1 MSETVATNSP
11 TSKPLN
17 LNLITRTGEEAR
29 PMTGNE
35 AIARGV
41 WEAGCTVA
49 AAYPG
54 TPSTEILE
62 NLAKYPSED
71 IHAQWSTNEKV
82 ALDVAFGASYG
93 GVRAFCAMKHVGLN
107 VAADALLTEAY
118 IGVNGGMVLAV
129 CDDPGIHSSQNEQDT
144 RLFGRLANVPV
155 LEPSD
160 AQEALDYTRWA
171 FELSEKFDT
180 PIIVRSTTRVAHTRS
195 PVVVGERLD
204 IEARG
209 FADLPNKNI
218 ALPMTARLRH
228 PIVIERERLMEEY
241 FSESPKTEWISGNP
255 DVGVITAGIAY
266 SYVREVLPN
275 VNILKLPASFPLAR
289 NAIRQFCDSVK
300 RIIIVEELEPF
311 LETEIAAM
319 GYSVE
324 GKVFFPRAGELSPEV
339 VHEGFAKAGL
349 LEPKITGNPIS
360 IDELVRPPVLCS
372 GCPHTG
378 GYMALRALNAR
389 VAGDIGCYT
398 LAAMQPLQAMDT
410 CVSMGSSI
418 GTAVGLSKAGNET
431 RPIVATIGDST
442 FLHGGITGL
451 IDAVYNNANITVL
464 LLNNSTTAM
473 TGGQDHPGTGKTL
486 RGEETHKVN
495 YADVCRAVGVPSVK
509 EVDSYDLGVLYQ
521 AVREATEYK
530 GVAVVIANRPC
541 VLDPVKI
548 KGPAFQI
555 RADGCTACQSCMN
568 LGCPALSWS
577 DEMLDGHHKI
587 KIDETS
593 CIGCTLCVQICPS
606 DCIRPAEELRV
617 Q

>member
-1 MSETVATNSP
+1 MSEVIQERP
-11 TSKPLN
+11 PVKQPEKLN
-17 LNLITRTGEEAR
+17 IITQTGDGAR

-41 WEAGCTVA
+41 WEAGCKVA

-62 NLAKYPSED
+62 NLAKYPTED
-71 IHAQWSTNEKV
+71 LHAQWSTNEKT
-82 ALDVAFGASYG
+82 ALDVAYGASYG

-144 RLFGRLANVPV
+144 RIFGKLANVPV

-171 FELSEKFDT
+171 YELSEKFDT
-180 PIIVRSTTRVAHTRS
+180 PIIVRSTTRIAHTRS
-195 PVVVGERLD
+195 PVVVGEREQLED
-204 IEARG
+204 RVFVDRPE
-209 FADLPNKNI
+209 NV
-218 ALPMTARLRH
+218 ALPTTARARH
-228 PIVIERERLMEEY
+228 PVVIERERLMEEY
-241 FSESPKTEWISGNP
+241 FSQCDKMQRIKADSNI
-255 DVGVITAGIAY
+255 GVITAGMSY
-266 SYVREVLPN
+266 SYVREVMPG

-289 NAIRQFCDSVK
+289 DAVREFCDSVE
-300 RIIIVEELEPF
+300 RVIIVEELEPF

-319 GYSVE
+319 GYKVE
-324 GKVFFPRAGELSPEV
+324 GKVFFPRAGELSPEL

-349 LEPKITGNPIS
+349 LKSRKVGIPIE
-360 IDELVRPPVLCS
+360 INELVRPPVLCS

-418 GTAVGLSKAGNET
+418 GTAVGLDKAGNET
-431 RPIVATIGDST
+431 RPIVATIGDGT
-442 FLHGGITGL
+442 FIHGGITGL

-464 LLNNSTTAM
+464 ILNNSTTAM
-473 TGGQDHPGTGKTL
+473 TGGQEHPGTGKTL
-486 RGEETHKVN
+486 RGEVAPAVN
-495 YADVCRAVGVPSVK
+495 YADVCKAVGVKSLK

-521 AVREATEYK
+521 AIREATEYK
-530 GVAVVIANRPC
+530 GVSVVIANRPC

-555 RADGCTACQSCMN
+555 RAEGCTACQSCMN

-577 DEMLDGHHKI
+577 DEMLEGHHKV

-606 DCIRPAEELRV
+606 DCIRPAAEFAAS
-617 Q
+617 

>member
-1 MSETVATNSP
+1 MSEISAEITA
-11 TSKPLN
+11 SKQPVNPALSVQPSAD
-17 LNLITRTGEEAR
+17 AR

-41 WEAGCTVA
+41 WEAGVRVA

-62 NLAKYPSED
+62 NLAKYPAKD
-71 IHAQWSTNEKV
+71 LHAQWSTNEKV
-82 ALDVAFGASYG
+82 ALDVAYGASYG

-107 VAADALLTEAY
+107 VAADALLTQAY

-160 AQEALDYTRWA
+160 AQEALEYTRWA
-171 FELSEKFDT
+171 YDISEQFDT
-180 PIIVRSTTRVAHTRS
+180 PVIVRSTTRIAHTRS
-195 PVVVGERLD
+195 PVVVGERQE
-204 IEARG
+204 IESRG
-209 FADLPNKNI
+209 FVERPENI
-218 ALPMTARLRH
+218 ALPTTARSRH
-228 PIVIERERLMEEY
+228 PIVIEREKLLEEY
-241 FSESPKTEWISGNP
+241 FSKSSRTQWIKGTSS
-255 DVGVITAGIAY
+255 VGIITAGMAY
-266 SYVREVLPN
+266 SYVREVLPG
-275 VNILKLPASFPLAR
+275 VSILKLPASFPLAR
-289 NAIRQFCDSVK
+289 DAIEEFCEAMERV
-300 RIIIVEELEPF
+300 IIVEELEPF
-311 LETEIAAM
+311 LETEIKAM
-319 GYSVE
+319 GLQVE
-324 GKVFFPRAGELSPEV
+324 GKAFFPRVGELSPEV

-349 LEPKITGNPIS
+349 LEPRRVENLLET
-360 IDELVRPPVLCS
+360 DALVRPPVLCS

-418 GTAVGLSKAGNET
+418 GTAVGLAKAGTET

-486 RGEETHKVN
+486 RGDATHAVN
-495 YADVCRAVGVPSVK
+495 YADVCRAVGVAWLR
-509 EVDSYDLGVLYQ
+509 EIDSYDLGVLYQ
-521 AVREATEYK
+521 AIREATEYK

-555 RADGCTACQSCMN
+555 RAEGCTACQSCMN

-587 KIDETS
+587 KIDESS

-606 DCIRPAEELRV
+606 DCIRPALELHTV
-617 Q
+617 

>member
-1 MSETVATNSP
+1 MSEVIQESVSAKQP
-11 TSKPLN
+11 EN
-17 LNLITRTGEEAR
+17 LSFITRTGDDTR

-41 WEAGCTVA
+41 WEAGCRVA
-49 AAYPG
+49 TAYPG

-62 NLAKYPSED
+62 NLAQYPVED
-71 IHAQWSTNEKV
+71 LHAQWSTNEKV
-82 ALDVAFGASYG
+82 ALDVAYGASYG

-118 IGVNGGMVLAV
+118 IGVNGGLVLAV

-144 RLFGRLANVPV
+144 RLFGKLANVPV

-160 AQEALDYTRWA
+160 AQEALEYTRWA
-171 FELSEKFDT
+171 YELSEKFDT
-180 PIIVRSTTRVAHTRS
+180 PVIVRSTTRIAHTRS
-195 PVVVGERLD
+195 PVVVGER
-204 IEARG
+204 EEVEHRG
-209 FADLPNKNI
+209 FVERPENI
-218 ALPMTARLRH
+218 ALPTTARLRH
-228 PIVIERERLMEEY
+228 PVVIERERLMEEY
-241 FSESPKTEWISGNP
+241 FSQSARTQWIKGDSS
-255 DVGVITAGIAY
+255 VGVITAGMSY
-266 SYVREVLPN
+266 SYIREVLPD
-275 VNILKLPASFPLAR
+275 VSILKLAASFPLAR
-289 NAIRQFCDSVK
+289 DIVRKFCESVE
-300 RIIIVEELEPF
+300 RVIIVEELEPF

-319 GYSVE
+319 GYKVE
-324 GKVFFPRAGELSPEV
+324 GKVFFPRAGELSPEL

-349 LEPKITGNPIS
+349 LKPRKTHRPIKIN
-360 IDELVRPPVLCS
+360 ELVRPPVLCS

-398 LAAMQPLQAMDT
+398 LAAMAPLQAMDT

-418 GTAVGLSKAGNET
+418 GTAIGLAKAGNET
-431 RPIVATIGDST
+431 RPIVATIGDGT

-451 IDAVYNNANITVL
+451 IDAVYNNADITVL
-464 LLNNSTTAM
+464 ILNNGTTAM
-473 TGGQDHPGTGKTL
+473 TGGQEHPGTGKTL
-486 RGEETHKVN
+486 RGEETHAVN
-495 YADVCRAVGVPSVK
+495 YADVCRAVGVKSLK
-509 EVDSYDLGVLYQ
+509 EVDAYDLGAMYQ

-555 RADGCTACQSCMN
+555 RAEGCTACQSCMN

-577 DEMLDGHHKI
+577 DEMLEGHHKI
-587 KIDETS
+587 KIDESS

-606 DCIRPAEELRV
+606 DCIRPAAELSAS
-617 Q
+617 

>member
-1 MSETVATNSP
+1 MSEVIQEPVASEASGNLDGMIQ
-11 TSKPLN
+11 TS
-17 LNLITRTGEEAR
+17 GDAR

-35 AIARGV
+35 AIARGA
-41 WEAGCTVA
+41 WEAGCRVA

-62 NLAKYPSED
+62 NLAKYPAED
-71 IHAQWSTNEKV
+71 VHAQWSTNEKT
-82 ALDVAFGASYG
+82 ALDVAYGASYG

-144 RLFGRLANVPV
+144 RLFGKLANVPV

-160 AQEALDYTRWA
+160 AQEALEFTRWA
-171 FELSEKFDT
+171 YELSEKFDT
-180 PIIVRSTTRVAHTRS
+180 PIIVRSTTRIAHTRS
-195 PVVVGERLD
+195 PVVVGDREEIGPREFVERP
-204 IEARG
+204 E
-209 FADLPNKNI
+209 NV
-218 ALPMTARLRH
+218 ALPTTARARH
-228 PIVIERERLMEEY
+228 PVVIEREYAMEKY
-241 FSESPKTEWISGNP
+241 FSESPRLQVIDGDSS
-255 DVGVITAGIAY
+255 VGIVTAGMSY
-266 SYVREVLPN
+266 SYVRETLQGYR
-275 VNILKLPASFPLAR
+275 ILKLPASFPLAR
-289 NAIRQFCDSVK
+289 DAVREFCESVD
-300 RIIIVEELEPF
+300 RVIVVEELEPF
-311 LETEIAAM
+311 LETEISAM
-319 GYSVE
+319 GYQVE
-324 GKVFFPRAGELSPEV
+324 GKKYFPRAGELSPEL
-339 VHEGFAKAGL
+339 VHEGFAQAGL
-349 LEPKITGNPIS
+349 LKSRKVETHIEIN
-360 IDELVRPPVLCS
+360 ELVRPPVLCS

-418 GTAVGLSKAGNET
+418 GTAVGLAMAGNET

-473 TGGQDHPGTGKTL
+473 TGGQEHPGTGRTL
-486 RGEETHKVN
+486 RGEEAHAVN
-495 YADVCRAVGVPSVK
+495 YADVCRAVGVKSLK

-521 AVREATEYK
+521 AIREATEYK
-530 GVAVVIANRPC
+530 GVSVVIANRPC

-555 RADGCTACQSCMN
+555 RAEGCTACQSCMN

-577 DEMLDGHHKI
+577 DEMLDGHYKI
-587 KIDETS
+587 KIDESS
-593 CIGCTLCVQICPS
+593 CIGCTLCVQLCPS
-606 DCIRPAEELRV
+606 DCIRPAAELRAS
-617 Q
+617 

>member
-1 MSETVATNSP
+1 MSEVIEQQAP
-11 TSKPLN
+11 SKQADN
-17 LNLITRTGEEAR
+17 LNIVAQTGDGAR

-41 WEAGCTVA
+41 WEAGCRVA

-71 IHAQWSTNEKV
+71 LHAQWSTNEKV
-82 ALDVAFGASYG
+82 ALDVAYGASYG

-144 RLFGRLANVPV
+144 RLFGKLANVPI

-171 FELSEKFDT
+171 YELSEKFDT
-180 PIIVRSTTRVAHTRS
+180 PIIVRSTTRIAHTRS
-195 PVVVGERLD
+195 PVVVGER
-204 IEARG
+204 EQVEERG
-209 FADLPNKNI
+209 FIERPENI
-218 ALPMTARLRH
+218 ALPTTARARH
-228 PIVIERERLMEEY
+228 PIVIEREYAMEKF
-241 FSESPKTEWISGNP
+241 FSQSSKLRIIEGDRK
-255 DVGVITAGIAY
+255 VGVITAGMSY
-266 SYVREVLPN
+266 SYVREVMPGIR
-275 VNILKLPASFPLAR
+275 ILKLPASFPLAR
-289 NAIRQFCDSVK
+289 DAVRKFCDSVE
-300 RIIIVEELEPF
+300 RIIVVEELEPF
-311 LETEIAAM
+311 LETEISAM
-319 GYSVE
+319 GYKVE
-324 GKVFFPRAGELSPEV
+324 GKKFFPRAGELSPEL

-349 LEPKITGNPIS
+349 LKSRKTNNVIEIN
-360 IDELVRPPVLCS
+360 ELVRPPVLCS

-418 GTAVGLSKAGNET
+418 GTAVGLAMAGTET

-451 IDAVYNNANITVL
+451 IDAVYNQANITVL

-486 RGEETHKVN
+486 RGEETHSVS
-495 YADVCRAVGVPSVK
+495 YAEVCKAVGVKSLK

-521 AVREATEYK
+521 AIREATEYK
-530 GVAVVIANRPC
+530 GVSVVIANRPC

-555 RADGCTACQSCMN
+555 RAEGCTACQSCMN

-577 DEMLDGHHKI
+577 DEVLEGHRKV

-606 DCIRPAEELRV
+606 DCIRPAAELRSS
-617 Q
+617 

>member
-1 MSETVATNSP
+1 MSEVIQERTPAKA
-11 TSKPLN
+11 SKKLQV
-17 LNLITRTGEEAR
+17 ITENAGDAR
-29 PMTGNE
+29 PLTGNE

-41 WEAGCTVA
+41 WEAGCRVA

-62 NLAKYPSED
+62 NLARYPSED
-71 IHAQWSTNEKV
+71 LYAQWSTNEKV
-82 ALDVAFGASYG
+82 ALDVAYGASYG

-118 IGVNGGMVLAV
+118 IGVNGGLVLAV

-144 RLFGRLANVPV
+144 RLFGKLANVPV

-160 AQEALDYTRWA
+160 AQEALEFTRWA
-171 FELSEKFDT
+171 YEISEKFDT
-180 PIIVRSTTRVAHTRS
+180 PVIVRSTTRIAHTRS
-195 PVVVGERLD
+195 PVVVGEREEVED
-204 IEARG
+204 RG
-209 FADLPNKNI
+209 FVEHPGNI
-218 ALPMTARLRH
+218 ALPTTARARH
-228 PIVIERERLMEEY
+228 PVVIERERLLGDY
-241 FSESPKTEWISGNP
+241 FSQSAKMQWIKGDNS
-255 DVGVITAGIAY
+255 VGVITAGMSY
-266 SYVREVLPN
+266 SYVREVLPG
-275 VNILKLPASFPLAR
+275 VSILKLPASFPLAR
-289 NAIRQFCDSVK
+289 DAVREFCESVE
-300 RIIIVEELEPF
+300 RVIIVEELEPF
-311 LETEIAAM
+311 LETEISAM
-319 GYSVE
+319 GYAVE
-324 GKVFFPRAGELSPEV
+324 GKVFFPRAGELSPEL

-349 LEPKITGNPIS
+349 LKSRKQERVIEIN
-360 IDELVRPPVLCS
+360 ELVRPPVLCS

-418 GTAVGLSKAGNET
+418 GTAIGLAKAGNET

-486 RGEETHKVN
+486 RGEQTHAVN
-495 YADVCRAVGVPSVK
+495 YVDVCRAVGVKSLK
-509 EVDSYDLGVLYQ
+509 EVDSYDLGILYQ
-521 AVREATEYK
+521 AIREATEYK
-530 GVAVVIANRPC
+530 GVSVVIATRPC

-555 RADGCTACQSCMN
+555 RAEGCTACQSCMN

-587 KIDETS
+587 RIDESS

-606 DCIRPAEELRV
+606 DCIRPAAELKSS
-617 Q
+617 

>member
-1 MSETVATNSP
+1 MSEVIQEKAPAKKAKTLDFIAQ
-11 TSKPLN
+11 
-17 LNLITRTGEEAR
+17 TGDGAR

-41 WEAGCTVA
+41 WEAGCRVA

-62 NLAKYPSED
+62 NLAKYPAED
-71 IHAQWSTNEKV
+71 VHAQWSTNEKV
-82 ALDVAFGASYG
+82 ALDVAYGASYG

-118 IGVNGGMVLAV
+118 IGVNGGMVIAV

-144 RLFGRLANVPV
+144 RLFGKLANVPV

-160 AQEALDYTRWA
+160 AQEALEYTRWA
-171 FELSEKFDT
+171 YELSEKFDT
-180 PIIVRSTTRVAHTRS
+180 PIIVRSTTRIAHTRS
-195 PVVVGERLD
+195 PVVVGER
-204 IEARG
+204 EEVESKG
-209 FADLPNKNI
+209 FVERPENI
-218 ALPMTARLRH
+218 ALPTTARARH
-228 PIVIERERLMEEY
+228 PVVIERERQMEEY
-241 FSESPKTEWISGNP
+241 FSQSPKMQWIKGDSS
-255 DVGVITAGIAY
+255 VGVITAGMSY
-266 SYVREVLPN
+266 SYVRETLPG
-275 VNILKLPASFPLAR
+275 VSILKLPASFPLPRDAVR
-289 NAIRQFCDSVK
+289 EFCDSVD

-311 LETEIAAM
+311 LETEISAM
-319 GYSVE
+319 GYEVE
-324 GKVFFPRAGELSPEV
+324 GKVFFSRAGELSPED

-349 LEPKITGNPIS
+349 LKSRKQENPIE
-360 IDELVRPPVLCS
+360 INELVRPPVLCS

-418 GTAVGLSKAGNET
+418 GTAVGLAMAGGET

-451 IDAVYNNANITVL
+451 IDAVYNDADITVL

-473 TGGQDHPGTGKTL
+473 TGGQEHPGTGKTL
-486 RGEETHKVN
+486 RGEETHAVD
-495 YADVCRAVGVPSVK
+495 YADVCRAVGVKSVR

-521 AVREATEYK
+521 AIREATEYR
-530 GVAVVIANRPC
+530 GVSVVIANRPC

-555 RADGCTACQSCMN
+555 RAEGCTACQSCMN

-577 DEMLDGHHKI
+577 DEVLEGHRKV
-587 KIDETS
+587 KIDESS

-606 DCIRPAEELRV
+606 DCIRPAAELKSS
-617 Q
+617 

>member
-1 MSETVATNSP
+1 MSEVMQERAPVKS
-11 TSKPLN
+11 SEN
-17 LNLITRTGEEAR
+17 LKIVTQTGEDAR

-41 WEAGCTVA
+41 WEAGCRVA

-71 IHAQWSTNEKV
+71 LHAQWSTNEKV
-82 ALDVAFGASYG
+82 ALDVAYGASYG

-118 IGVNGGMVLAV
+118 IGVNGGLVLAV

-144 RLFGRLANVPV
+144 RLFGKLANVPV

-160 AQEALDYTRWA
+160 AQEALEYTRWA
-171 FELSEKFDT
+171 YELSEKFDT
-180 PIIVRSTTRVAHTRS
+180 PVIVRSTTRIAHTRS
-195 PVVVGERLD
+195 PVEVGEREEVED
-204 IEARG
+204 RG
-209 FADLPNKNI
+209 FVEHPGNI
-218 ALPMTARLRH
+218 ALPTTARARH
-228 PIVIERERLMEEY
+228 PVVIERERLLGEY
-241 FSESPKTEWISGNP
+241 FSQSAKIQWIKGDSS
-255 DVGVITAGIAY
+255 VGVITAGMSY
-266 SYVREVLPN
+266 SYVREVLPG

-289 NAIRQFCDSVK
+289 DAVSEFCESVE
-300 RIIIVEELEPF
+300 RVIIVEELEPF

-319 GYSVE
+319 GYQVE

-349 LEPKITGNPIS
+349 LKSRKQESTIEIN
-360 IDELVRPPVLCS
+360 ELVRPPVLCS

-418 GTAVGLSKAGNET
+418 GTAVGLAKAGNEP

-486 RGEETHKVN
+486 RGEQTHAVN
-495 YADVCRAVGVPSVK
+495 YADVCRAVGVKSLR

-521 AVREATEYK
+521 AIREATEYK
-530 GVAVVIANRPC
+530 GVSVVIANRPC

-555 RADGCTACQSCMN
+555 RAEGCTACQSCMN

-587 KIDETS
+587 KIDESS

-606 DCIRPAEELRV
+606 DCIRPAAELKSS
-617 Q
+617 

>member
-1 MSETVATNSP
+1 MSEVIQEKAP
-11 TSKPLN
+11 SKQAASIN
-17 LNLITRTGEEAR
+17 IITQTGDGAR

-35 AIARGV
+35 AIARGA
-41 WEAGCTVA
+41 WEAGCKVA

-71 IHAQWSTNEKV
+71 VHAQWSTNEKV
-82 ALDVAFGASYG
+82 ALDVAYGASYG

-118 IGVNGGMVLAV
+118 IGVNGGLVLAV

-144 RLFGRLANVPV
+144 RLFGKLANVPV

-160 AQEALDYTRWA
+160 AQEAHDYTKWA

-180 PIIVRSTTRVAHTRS
+180 PIIVRSTTRIAHTRS
-195 PVVVGERLD
+195 PVVVGEREQ
-204 IEARG
+204 IEDRG
-209 FADLPNKNI
+209 FVDRPENV
-218 ALPMTARLRH
+218 ALPTTARARH
-228 PIVIERERLMEEY
+228 PVVIEREKLMEAY
-241 FSESPKTEWISGNP
+241 FSKSSKAQWIKGRT
-255 DVGVITAGIAY
+255 DVGVITAGTSY
-266 SYVREVLPN
+266 SYVREVLPG
-275 VNILKLPASFPLAR
+275 VSVLKLPATFPLPR
-289 NAIRQFCDSVK
+289 DIIREFCDAVD
-300 RIIIVEELEPF
+300 RVIIVEELEPF
-311 LETEIAAM
+311 LETEISAM
-319 GYSVE
+319 GYKVE
-324 GKVFFPRAGELSPEV
+324 GKVFFPRAGELSPEL

-349 LEPKITGNPIS
+349 LKSRKIETPIE
-360 IDELVRPPVLCS
+360 INELVRPPVLCS

-378 GYMALRALNAR
+378 GYMALRALDAR

-410 CVSMGSSI
+410 CVAMGSSI
-418 GTAVGLSKAGNET
+418 GTAIGLAKAGNET
-431 RPIVATIGDST
+431 KPIVATIGDGT

-451 IDAVYNNANITVL
+451 IDAVYNDADITVL

-473 TGGQDHPGTGKTL
+473 TGGQEHPGTGKTL
-486 RGEETHKVN
+486 RGEDTHAVN
-495 YADVCRAVGVPSVK
+495 YAEVCRAVGVKSLT
-509 EVDSYDLGVLYQ
+509 EVDSYDLGALYQ
-521 AVREATEYK
+521 AIREATEYK
-530 GVAVVIANRPC
+530 GVSVVIANRPC

-555 RADGCTACQSCMN
+555 RAEGCTACQSCMN

-577 DEMLDGHHKI
+577 DEMLEGHYKI
-587 KIDETS
+587 KIDEAS

-606 DCIRPAEELRV
+606 DCIRPAAELSAS
-617 Q
+617 

>member
-1 MSETVATNSP
+1 MSEVIQERPPAKQSE
-11 TSKPLN
+11 N
-17 LNLITRTGEEAR
+17 LNIITQTGDGAR

-35 AIARGV
+35 AIARGA
-41 WEAGCTVA
+41 WEAGCKVA

-62 NLAKYPSED
+62 NLAKYPAED
-71 IHAQWSTNEKV
+71 VHAQWSTNEKT
-82 ALDVAFGASYG
+82 ALDVAYGGSYG

-144 RLFGRLANVPV
+144 RIFGRLANVPV

-171 FELSEKFDT
+171 YELSEKFDT
-180 PIIVRSTTRVAHTRS
+180 PIIVRSTTRIAHTRS
-195 PVVVGERLD
+195 PVIVGEREEPED
-204 IEARG
+204 RSFVDRPE
-209 FADLPNKNI
+209 NV
-218 ALPMTARLRH
+218 ALPTTARARH

-241 FSESPKTEWISGNP
+241 FSQCAQMQRIEGDRS
-255 DVGVITAGIAY
+255 VGVITAGMSY
-266 SYVREVLPN
+266 SYVREVLPG
-275 VNILKLPASFPLAR
+275 VRILKLPASFPLAR
-289 NAIRQFCDSVK
+289 DAVREFCDSVD
-300 RIIIVEELEPF
+300 RVIVVEELEPF

-319 GYSVE
+319 GYKVE
-324 GKVFFPRAGELSPEV
+324 GKVLFPRAGELSPEL

-349 LEPKITGNPIS
+349 LKSRKVETPIE
-360 IDELVRPPVLCS
+360 INELVRPPVLCS

-418 GTAVGLSKAGNET
+418 GTAIGLDKAGTET
-431 RPIVATIGDST
+431 RPIVATIGDGT
-442 FLHGGITGL
+442 FIHGGITGL
-451 IDAVYNNANITVL
+451 IDAVYNDANITVL
-464 LLNNSTTAM
+464 ILNNSTTAM
-473 TGGQDHPGTGKTL
+473 TGGQEHPGTGRTL
-486 RGEETHKVN
+486 RGEEAPAVN
-495 YADVCRAVGVPSVK
+495 YADVCRAVGVKSLI
-509 EVDSYDLGVLYQ
+509 EVDSYDLGSLYQ
-521 AVREATEYK
+521 AIREATEFK
-530 GVAVVIANRPC
+530 GVSVVIANRPC

-555 RADGCTACQSCMN
+555 RAEGCTACQSCMN

-577 DEMLDGHHKI
+577 DEVLEGHRKV
-587 KIDETS
+587 KIDEAS

-606 DCIRPAEELRV
+606 DCIRPAAEFKS

>member
-1 MSETVATNSP
+1 MSGTAQAISSSNKS
-11 TSKPLN
+11 LN
-17 LNLITRTGEEAR
+17 LNVLNRSGEEAR

-41 WEAGCTVA
+41 WESGCRVA

-62 NLAKYPSED
+62 NLAKYPAED
-71 IHAQWSTNEKV
+71 VHAQWSTNEKV

-93 GVRAFCAMKHVGLN
+93 GVRAFSAMKHVGLN

-160 AQEALDYTRWA
+160 AQEALEYTRWA
-171 FELSEKFDT
+171 FELSEQFDT
-180 PIIVRSTTRVAHTRS
+180 PVIVRSTTRVAHTRS
-195 PVVVGERLD
+195 PVVVGERQEV
-204 IEARG
+204 EARG
-209 FADLPNKNI
+209 FVDLPDKNI
-218 ALPMTARLRH
+218 ALPVTARLRH
-228 PIVIERERLMEEY
+228 PIVIERERLMEDY
-241 FSESPKTEWISGNP
+241 FSTSPKTQWIEGNS
-255 DVGVITAGIAY
+255 DVGIITAGIAY
-266 SYVREVLPN
+266 SYVREVMPDIN
-275 VNILKLPASFPLAR
+275 VLKLPASFPLAR
-289 NAIRQFCDSVK
+289 DAVREFCERVK
-300 RIIIVEELEPF
+300 RVIVVEELEPF
-311 LETEIAAM
+311 LETEISAM
-319 GYSVE
+319 GFKVE
-324 GKVFFPRAGELSPEV
+324 GKVFFPRAGELSPEL
-339 VHEGFAKAGL
+339 VHEGFARAGL
-349 LEPKITGNPIS
+349 LKHREVQNLVEN
-360 IDELVRPPVLCS
+360 DDLVRPPVLCA

-418 GTAVGLSKAGNET
+418 GTAVGLAKAGNET

-451 IDAVYNNANITVL
+451 IDAVYNDADITVL

-473 TGGQDHPGTGKTL
+473 TGGQDHPGTGRTL
-486 RGEETHKVN
+486 RGDEAHQVN
-495 YADVCRAVGVPSVK
+495 YADVCRAVGVQSVK

-521 AVREATEYK
+521 AVREATEFK
-530 GVAVVIANRPC
+530 GVSVVIARP
-541 VLDPVKI
+541 
-548 KGPAFQI
+548 
-555 RADGCTACQSCMN
+555 
-568 LGCPALSWS
+568 PAL
-577 DEMLDGHHKI
+577 
-587 KIDETS
+587 
-593 CIGCTLCVQICPS
+593 
-606 DCIRPAEELRV
+606 RA
-617 Q
+617 

>member
-1 MSETVATNSP
+1 MSEVSREP
-11 TSKPLN
+11 TASKQAESLKF
-17 LNLITRTGEEAR
+17 ITQTGDGAR

-35 AIARGV
+35 AIARGA
-41 WEAGCTVA
+41 WEAGCRVA

-71 IHAQWSTNEKV
+71 LHAQWSTNEKV
-82 ALDVAFGASYG
+82 ALDVAYGASYG

-118 IGVNGGMVLAV
+118 IGVNGGSVLAV

-144 RLFGRLANVPV
+144 RLFGKLANVPV

-171 FELSEKFDT
+171 YELSEKFDT
-180 PIIVRSTTRVAHTRS
+180 PIIVRSTTRIAHTRS
-195 PVVVGERLD
+195 PVVVGQRELV
-204 IEARG
+204 EARG
-209 FADLPNKNI
+209 FVERPENV
-218 ALPMTARLRH
+218 ALPTTARARH
-228 PIVIERERLMEEY
+228 PIVIKREGQMELY
-241 FSESPKTEWISGNP
+241 FSKSSRTQWIEGDTS
-255 DVGVITAGIAY
+255 VGVITAGMSY
-266 SYVREVLPN
+266 SYVREVLPGIS
-275 VNILKLPASFPLAR
+275 VLKLPATFPLPR
-289 NAIRQFCDSVK
+289 DIVREFCEAVDRV
-300 RIIIVEELEPF
+300 IIVEELEPF
-311 LETEIAAM
+311 LETEISAM
-319 GYSVE
+319 GYKVE
-324 GKVFFPRAGELSPEV
+324 GKVFFPRAGELSPEL

-349 LEPKITGNPIS
+349 LESRKIEIPIE
-360 IDELVRPPVLCS
+360 INELVRPPVLCS

-418 GTAVGLSKAGNET
+418 GTAVGLDKAGNET

-451 IDAVYNNANITVL
+451 IDAVYNQANITVL

-473 TGGQDHPGTGKTL
+473 TGGQEHPGTGKTL
-486 RGEETHKVN
+486 RGEETHPVN
-495 YADVCRAVGVPSVK
+495 YADVCRAVGVKSLI
-509 EVDSYDLGVLYQ
+509 EVDSYDLGALYQ
-521 AVREATEYK
+521 AIREATEYK
-530 GVAVVIANRPC
+530 GVSVVIANRPC

-555 RADGCTACQSCMN
+555 RAEGCTACQSCMN

-577 DEMLDGHHKI
+577 DEMLEGHYKI

-606 DCIRPAEELRV
+606 DCIRPAAELRAS
-617 Q
+617 

>member
-1 MSETVATNSP
+1 MTEVIQERAPVKQPANLKIIAGTN
-11 TSKPLN
+11 
-17 LNLITRTGEEAR
+17 GDAR

-41 WEAGCTVA
+41 WEAGCRVA

-71 IHAQWSTNEKV
+71 LHAQWSTNEKV
-82 ALDVAFGASYG
+82 ALDVAYGASYG

-144 RLFGRLANVPV
+144 RLFGKLANVPV

-160 AQEALDYTRWA
+160 AQEALEYTRWA
-171 FELSEKFDT
+171 YELSEKFDT
-180 PIIVRSTTRVAHTRS
+180 PVIVRSTTRIAHTRS
-195 PVVVGERLD
+195 PVVVGERVEV
-204 IEARG
+204 EARG
-209 FADLPNKNI
+209 FVERPENV
-218 ALPMTARLRH
+218 ALPTTARARH
-228 PIVIERERLMEEY
+228 PVVIEREYAMEGY
-241 FSESPKTEWISGNP
+241 FSKSARMQVIKGDTS
-255 DVGVITAGIAY
+255 VGVITAGMSY
-266 SYVREVLPN
+266 SYVREVLPGIS
-275 VNILKLPASFPLAR
+275 ILKLPASFPLAR
-289 NAIRQFCDSVK
+289 DAVREFCESVD
-300 RIIIVEELEPF
+300 RVIIVEELEPF
-311 LETEIAAM
+311 LETEISAM
-319 GYSVE
+319 GYEVE
-324 GKVFFPRAGELSPEV
+324 GKKFFPRAGELSPEA

-349 LEPKITGNPIS
+349 LKSRKTQSALEIN
-360 IDELVRPPVLCS
+360 ELVRPPVLCS

-418 GTAVGLSKAGNET
+418 GTAVGLAKAGNET

-451 IDAVYNNANITVL
+451 IDAVYNDADITVL

-473 TGGQDHPGTGKTL
+473 TGGQEHPGTGKTL
-486 RGEETHKVN
+486 RGEQTHAVN
-495 YADVCRAVGVPSVK
+495 YADVCRAVGVESLR

-521 AVREATEYK
+521 AIREATEYK
-530 GVAVVIANRPC
+530 GVSVVIANRPC

-555 RADGCTACQSCMN
+555 RVAGCTACQSCMN

-587 KIDETS
+587 RIDESS
-593 CIGCTLCVQICPS
+593 CIGCTLCVQICPT
-606 DCIRPAEELRV
+606 DCIRPAAELRAS
-617 Q
+617 

>member
-1 MSETVATNSP
+1 MSEAIQELVSP
-11 TSKPLN
+11 EESESVN
-17 LNLITRTGEEAR
+17 VMAQTGGDAR

-35 AIARGV
+35 AIARGA
-41 WEAGCTVA
+41 WEAGCRVA

-62 NLAKYPSED
+62 NLAKYPVED
-71 IHAQWSTNEKV
+71 VHAQWSTNEKV
-82 ALDVAFGASYG
+82 ALDVAYGASYG

-118 IGVNGGMVLAV
+118 IGVNGGIVLAV

-144 RLFGRLANVPV
+144 RLFGKLANVPV

-160 AQEALDYTRWA
+160 AQEALDFTRWA
-171 FELSEKFDT
+171 YELSEQFDT
-180 PIIVRSTTRVAHTRS
+180 PIIVRSTTRIAHTRS
-195 PVVVGERLD
+195 PVVVGEREE
-204 IEARG
+204 IEARE
-209 FADLPNKNI
+209 FVERPENV
-218 ALPMTARLRH
+218 ALPTTARARH
-228 PIVIERERLMEEY
+228 PVVIEREYAMEKY
-241 FSESPKTEWISGNP
+241 FSKSPRVQVIEGDSS
-255 DVGVITAGIAY
+255 VGVITAGMSY
-266 SYVREVLPN
+266 SYVRETLQGYR
-275 VNILKLPASFPLAR
+275 ILKLPASFPLAR
-289 NAIRQFCDSVK
+289 DAVREFCDSVD
-300 RIIIVEELEPF
+300 RVIVVEELEPF
-311 LETEIAAM
+311 LETEISAM
-319 GYSVE
+319 GYEVE
-324 GKVFFPRAGELSPEV
+324 GKKLFPRAGELSPEL
-339 VHEGFAKAGL
+339 VHEGFAMAGL
-349 LEPKITGNPIS
+349 LKSRRIEPAIEIN
-360 IDELVRPPVLCS
+360 ELVRPPVLCS

-418 GTAVGLSKAGNET
+418 GTAVGLAMAGNER

-473 TGGQDHPGTGKTL
+473 TGGQEHPGTGKTL
-486 RGEETHKVN
+486 RGEETHAVN
-495 YADVCRAVGVPSVK
+495 YADVCRAVGVKSLK

-521 AVREATEYK
+521 AIREATEYK
-530 GVAVVIANRPC
+530 GVSVVIANRPC

-577 DEMLDGHHKI
+577 DEMLDGHYKI
-587 KIDETS
+587 KIDESS
-593 CIGCTLCVQICPS
+593 CIGCTLCVQLCPS
-606 DCIRPAEELRV
+606 DCIRPAAELRAS
-617 Q
+617 